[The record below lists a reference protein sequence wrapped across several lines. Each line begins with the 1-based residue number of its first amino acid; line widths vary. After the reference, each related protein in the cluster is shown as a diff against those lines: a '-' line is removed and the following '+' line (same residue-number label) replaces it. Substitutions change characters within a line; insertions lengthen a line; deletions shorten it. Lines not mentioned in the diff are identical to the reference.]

1 MALLSLSSCAH
12 ITIPETVK
20 NAEWCHPFK
29 NQVGQD
35 IGASC
40 DYFLT
45 SKPELLNADQW
56 AKKQSDWM
64 ASGGVTEV
72 TTSKTMIDLKVFVE
86 DTCSQI
92 QCDEKTKN
100 AIIASLDKVSS
111 LGKKEEGI
119 Q

>member
-29 NQVGQD
+29 NSQGQD

-45 SKPELLNADQW
+45 SKPELLNADEW
-56 AKKQSDWM
+56 AKKQADWLT
-64 ASGGVTEV
+64 SGGVTEV
-72 TTSKTMIDLKVFVE
+72 TTSKTMIDLKVFIE

-92 QCDEKTKN
+92 ACDEKTKEV
-100 AIIASLDKVSS
+100 ILDGLNRVSS
-111 LGKKEEGI
+111 LGAY
-119 Q
+119 